1 MARKSRRNNNIIE
14 KKQEMMTPEI
24 ITGPQLETGVYARLS
39 VEKDNEETIQTQ
51 IEMLHQ
57 YVEEH
62 GEYHLVDTY
71 VDNGYTGTDFDRP
84 GFIRMME
91 DVRTGKIQCIIV
103 KDLSRFGRNFIE
115 TGYYIETIFPCLN
128 VRLISIND
136 EFDSS
141 REEDRNSI
149 VMPVKNMIN
158 EMYAKDA
165 SKKKVLAFEMQS
177 KRGDATIARSIYGY
191 IVDKK
196 ENQLKVNPETA
207 PIVRAIFR
215 WYQMGR
221 GTGAIV
227 KRLKMLDIMTPH
239 AYKATHELDMA
250 IPDTDRWTGDRV
262 KTILVNQAYIGTT
275 IYGKRKRA
283 KYRNMPEHHT
293 DPKDWV
299 IHENT
304 HESIIAR
311 PDFDEVQRIWNRAS
325 EKYKESVERGL
336 ARQMDIVDSFPQKVK
351 CMECGMTMTH
361 MRYTNFGQSHGIRKG
376 FYYCKEYDGKP
387 GYCRQ
392 KVHEDLLK
400 ITVMDQIHN
409 MIQAMC
415 DRKVLLEKMKEGSY
429 DKGELVSLRVR
440 IQNMQFKLMKAE
452 ETSATLY
459 ENFATGLLDEQEYQ
473 MLREHYTEEKEK
485 LETGI
490 REAQTRKRVVEKSIE
505 EFLEIEKNLEKY
517 LDERSFNQ
525 KMIDELVEKIYV
537 SSKGMIE
544 IQMKCSDVFQKI
556 TEILE

>member
-351 CMECGMTMTH
+351 CMECGMTMTY

-400 ITVMDQIHN
+400 ITVIDQIHN

-485 LETGI
+485 LEKYTQML
-490 REAQTRKRVVEKSIE
+490 AQVQERLEGLKR
-505 EFLEIEKNLEKY
+505 
-517 LDERSFNQ
+517 
-525 KMIDELVEKIYV
+525 
-537 SSKGMIE
+537 
-544 IQMKCSDVFQKI
+544 
-556 TEILE
+556 